1 MNTSLTTPGVIG
13 PTNGRMSN
21 FGHRRTHRNS
31 PPRREPAIPAV
42 GAVAWPARLSGDIG
56 DALVHIR
63 APAYI
68 LDRNG
73 LILWENIRAIEVFG
87 DHRGSHFT
95 VLVAADFLARAR
107 VEFAKKVIGSALV
120 SDYASVLRTHSGE
133 EVPVEI
139 RAVAIREDNRVV
151 GIFGIVDVAEEPE
164 SHGSPPPSIELTP
177 RQREVLHSL
186 AHGCST
192 AQIAETL
199 GLARE
204 DVRNHVRGLL
214 RALGV
219 KSRLAAIAEAKR
231 LGLID

>member
-1 MNTSLTTPGVIG
+1 M
-13 PTNGRMSN
+13 
-21 FGHRRTHRNS
+21 RTDRNV
-31 PPRREPAIPAV
+31 PPRGEPATPAV
-42 GAVAWPARLSGDIG
+42 AAVEWPARLGGDIG

-95 VLVAADFLARAR
+95 VLVAPDFVARSR
-107 VEFAKKVIGSALV
+107 VEFAKKVIGSVLV
-120 SDYASVLRTHSGE
+120 SDYESVLRTESGE
-133 EVPVEI
+133 EVPVAI
-139 RAVAIREDNRVV
+139 RAVAIREDSRVV
-151 GIFGIVDVAEEPE
+151 GIFGIVDVTEEAE
-164 SHGSPPPSIELTP
+164 SHARPQPSIELTP

-204 DVRNHVRGLL
+204 TVRNHVRGLL

-219 KSRLAAIAEAKR
+219 RSRVAAIAEAKR
-231 LGLID
+231 LGLIE